1 MAFEHI
7 GALWSLLIQFNPFA
21 ANLFLF
27 FRLPNRDSDDL
38 THSESILCTFR
49 MMIWARMG
57 GLRLNQHVGQ
67 IYALRTSQ
75 VHDKTRTPILP
86 PACDKGPK
94 Y

>member
-49 MMIWARMG
+49 MMI
-57 GLRLNQHVGQ
+57 
-67 IYALRTSQ
+67 
-75 VHDKTRTPILP
+75 
-86 PACDKGPK
+86 
-94 Y
+94 